1 MNSTKFIEECKKY
14 DLGTEIYLTDDSGNE
29 YDIEEIGAVMFG
41 QPHLCI
47 KLKNYGPSKDILY
60 GFPHNLPEWIMDGN
74 GKVWNLLIDK
84 DNYKLYYGDE
94 TSRFYE
100 VDYSG
105 DIKIERA
112 VESMRN
118 VLKFNGYV

>member
-1 MNSTKFIEECKKY
+1 MAHQKTFY
-14 DLGTEIYLTDDSGNE
+14 M
-29 YDIEEIGAVMFG
+29 V
-41 QPHLCI
+41 
-47 KLKNYGPSKDILY
+47 
-60 GFPHNLPEWIMDGN
+60 FPHNLPEWIMDGN

-94 TSRFYE
+94 TSRLYE

>member
-1 MNSTKFIEECKKY
+1 
-14 DLGTEIYLTDDSGNE
+14 
-29 YDIEEIGAVMFG
+29 
-41 QPHLCI
+41 
-47 KLKNYGPSKDILY
+47 
-60 GFPHNLPEWIMDGN
+60 MDGN

-94 TSRFYE
+94 TSRLYE

-112 VESMRN
+112 VKSMRN